1 MDFSWNIFRASM
13 DLQIEI
19 RVIHNGFVHN
29 IFSDAFKCCRENMQR
44 DRNGQI
50 VLLNRLAS
58 CHCLCSVC
66 DCLYVCDCLC
76 VCDSLEHLWLS
87 KWVLCL
93 YTPFVALLVRGQH

>member
-1 MDFSWNIFRASM
+1 M

-58 CHCLCSVC
+58 CSIT
-66 DCLYVCDCLC
+66 LC
-76 VCDSLEHLWLS
+76 VSLPLFC
-87 KWVLCL
+87 V
-93 YTPFVALLVRGQH
+93 